1 MMVTDNELTTLV
13 KQAILKNE
21 RLSLQPIEV
30 SVDSGIVTLTGSVQT
45 YRRKL
50 VAYEVVSSFDDCRD
64 LVNELTVRP
73 SMPAP
78 DEIVAQNVRAA
89 LDSHADIT
97 KETIV
102 VTVTAGAAS
111 LNGNVGSQW
120 ERMVAEDVARAARGV
135 QDVNNRLVVSLPDRM
150 EDKQLEQDIRE
161 ALSHARGL
169 KENRINVAV
178 SGGGIVLSGEVPS
191 FPQKEMAERV
201 TRQFRL
207 WEVRN
212 QIVVTGQ

>member
-1 MMVTDNELTTLV
+1 MTTDEELRTLV
-13 KQAILKNE
+13 KQAILKDE
-21 RLSLQPIEV
+21 RLSVQPIEV
-30 SVDSGIVTLTGSVQT
+30 SVDGGIVTLTGSVQT

-50 VAYEVVSSFDDCRD
+50 VAHEVASSFDDCRD

-73 SMPAP
+73 ATPTP
-78 DEIVAQNVRAA
+78 DETIAQNVRAA

-102 VTVTAGAAS
+102 VTVTTGVAN

-135 QDVNNRLVVSLPDRM
+135 QDVTNCLVVSLPDRM

-169 KENRINVAV
+169 KENRINIAV
-178 SGGGIVLSGEVPS
+178 SGGVVVLSGEVPS

-212 QIVVTGQ
+212 QIVVAGH